1 MKHIEPVVLHECVDF
16 REERLHRFG
25 MLLILRRVDHCA
37 RRHRFRLASHTIAA
51 IEDTAGRT
59 HVMVYLVADA
69 VVDVLMGV

>member
-37 RRHRFRLASHTIAA
+37 RRKQFGSASHTAGIQ
-51 IEDTAGRT
+51 DNAGRT
-59 HVMVYLVADA
+59 HVMVYLVANA
-69 VVDVLMGV
+69 VVEVLMGV